1 MKWPLMDIA
10 EDSGDGTKEDNEDGA
25 PDVAP
30 SMDQLPQRYKALPPP
45 DVTQGSPVHPSGAR
59 PPVVPP
65 NEAPGALGP
74 SPQITGAVPQR
85 YLPTRLQHREGQD
98 PGPPSFRRTVNIN
111 LGRGPG
117 FLEPSSF
124 LPLCCSSSS
133 PPTSSHV
140 PFAFAVLRFGYS
152 LFVVRFLH
160 SLLSASQ
167 LLEQPFFR
175 YVRRMR
181 SERHASFNVCPRVL
195 DSANSQP
202 QATSNTRDTPPT
214 MPSLRS
220 TVLAAAF
227 VAATYA
233 DYIVDPKTV
242 SLSMRS
248 TFCADAPGG

>member
-1 MKWPLMDIA
+1 
-10 EDSGDGTKEDNEDGA
+10 
-25 PDVAP
+25 
-30 SMDQLPQRYKALPPP
+30 
-45 DVTQGSPVHPSGAR
+45 
-59 PPVVPP
+59 
-65 NEAPGALGP
+65 
-74 SPQITGAVPQR
+74 
-85 YLPTRLQHREGQD
+85 
-98 PGPPSFRRTVNIN
+98 
-111 LGRGPG
+111 
-117 FLEPSSF
+117 
-124 LPLCCSSSS
+124 
-133 PPTSSHV
+133 
-140 PFAFAVLRFGYS
+140 
-152 LFVVRFLH
+152 
-160 SLLSASQ
+160 
-167 LLEQPFFR
+167 
-175 YVRRMR
+175 MR